1 MFILQMLGVT
11 LFIVSG
17 LYVVFSSPEVE
28 SSQYSVVKPTDM
40 SSIVSDSLI
49 TCHRKPLRS
58 ATWYSYERSY
68 HEFDDVLLIVFFS
81 HARYDVNLDSYKEVY
96 SEFFPNVSRLGLL

>member
-1 MFILQMLGVT
+1 M
-11 LFIVSG
+11 
-17 LYVVFSSPEVE
+17 FSSAEVE
-28 SSQYSVVKPTDM
+28 TSRFSVVKSLDI
-40 SSIVSDSLI
+40 SHIVSDSLI

-58 ATWYSYERSY
+58 AAWYSYERSY

-96 SEFFPNVSRLGLL
+96 SEFFPNVSRSGSDFL